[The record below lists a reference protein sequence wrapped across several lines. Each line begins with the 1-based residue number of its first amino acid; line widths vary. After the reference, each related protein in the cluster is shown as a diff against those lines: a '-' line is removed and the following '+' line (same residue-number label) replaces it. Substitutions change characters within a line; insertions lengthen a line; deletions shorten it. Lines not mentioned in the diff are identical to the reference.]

1 MREVLKVHFYI
12 AAGLAALVNKHF
24 TFYFDSFSVKR
35 LKIYV
40 NQIRFAM
47 YQQWFD
53 EQNVYV
59 RNKFLKEMMGKNF
72 IRCNM
77 NIRH

>member
-47 YQQWFD
+47 YQQ
-53 EQNVYV
+53 
-59 RNKFLKEMMGKNF
+59 
-72 IRCNM
+72 
-77 NIRH
+77 